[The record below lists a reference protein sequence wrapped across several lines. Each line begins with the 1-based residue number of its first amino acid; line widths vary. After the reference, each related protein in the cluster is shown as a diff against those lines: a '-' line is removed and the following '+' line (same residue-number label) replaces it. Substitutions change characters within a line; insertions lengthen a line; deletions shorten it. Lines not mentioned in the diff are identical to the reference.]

1 MTAVAEPAS
10 VPTLNDGH
18 RVVIANLAQYYD
30 AWLEAA
36 RAAAALDFV
45 LQWKQIRSGG
55 KDYQYLYRMTDS
67 GKGLGKSLMPRNA
80 AAIEL
85 FDTHARLKSHWLALE
100 AERYTRLEQE
110 ARQYRALRLGVIS
123 SPAAHILQMLD
134 IHGVLGG
141 QYLVVGTNALP
152 VYEIE
157 AGERFAASVDST
169 EDFDMAWVGGTLQLS
184 AAQATVP
191 PLSLARLLSLP
202 ADAPLLAL
210 LNEAPDDLLGLLKNV
225 DGTYTKN
232 TERGFQARN
241 AKGYEVE
248 LLLARRLA
256 AAYPKHARL
265 SPIALPEQD
274 WLLLG
279 QPIAHVITGLNAT
292 PARVV
297 APDPRYFA
305 LQKIWLSRQA
315 KRKSEKRPKDARQAA
330 LVLDAVARSMP
341 HYPLDDAFAA
351 SLPAELAPLF
361 ALWRDEQ
368 RQRERDVPT
377 AAAARRW

>member
-1 MTAVAEPAS
+1 MAEPAA
-10 VPTLNDGH
+10 LDAFNDGH

-36 RAAAALDFV
+36 RAASSLDFV
-45 LQWKQIRSGG
+45 FQWKQIPSNG
-55 KDYQYLYRMTDS
+55 KVYEYLYRMTDS
-67 GKGLGKSLMPRNA
+67 GKGIGKSVMPRNVA
-80 AAIEL
+80 ATDLYA
-85 FDTHARLKSHWLALE
+85 THAQLKAHWLALE
-100 AERYTRLEQE
+100 AQRYSRLTQE
-110 ARQYRALRLGVIS
+110 ARQYRALRLGLIS
-123 SPAAHILQMLD
+123 SPAAYILQMLD

-169 EDFDMAWVGGTLQLS
+169 EDFDMAWVGGALQLTAS
-184 AAQATVP
+184 QAHVP
-191 PLSLARLLSLP
+191 QLNLARLLSLP
-202 ADAPLLAL
+202 EDAPLLPL
-210 LNEAPDDLLGLLKNV
+210 LNESPDDLLGLLKRV

-279 QPIAHVITGLNAT
+279 QPVSHVITGLDAT

-305 LQKIWLSRQA
+305 LQKIWLSQQE
-315 KRKSEKRPKDARQAA
+315 KRKTEKRPKDARQAT
-330 LVLDAVARSMP
+330 LVLDAIARSMP

-351 SLPAELAPLF
+351 TLPDELAPLF
-361 ALWRDEQ
+361 ATWRAEYQ
-368 RQRERDVPT
+368 GREINAT
-377 AAAARRW
+377 AAAPAKRW

>member
-1 MTAVAEPAS
+1 MSEPTAPDAF
-10 VPTLNDGH
+10 NDGH

-36 RAAAALDFV
+36 RAASALDFV
-45 LQWKQIRSGG
+45 FQWKQIPSGG
-55 KDYQYLYRMTDS
+55 KVYEYLYRMTDS
-67 GKGLGKSLMPRNA
+67 GKGIGKSLMPRNA
-80 AAIEL
+80 AATDL
-85 FDTHARLKSHWLALE
+85 FATHAQLKSHWLALE
-100 AERYTRLEQE
+100 TERYTRLTQE
-110 ARQYRALRLGVIS
+110 ARQYRALRLGLIS
-123 SPAAHILQMLD
+123 SPAAYILQMLD

-169 EDFDMAWVGGTLQLS
+169 EDFDMAWVGGALQLS
-184 AAQATVP
+184 TAQANVP
-191 PLSLARLLSLP
+191 QLNLARLLSLP
-202 ADAPLLAL
+202 EDAPLLSL
-210 LNEAPDDLLGLLKNV
+210 LNESPDDLLGLLKRV

-248 LLLARRLA
+248 ILLAKRLA
-256 AAYPKHARL
+256 AAYPKRARL

-279 QPIAHVITGLNAT
+279 QPISHVITGLDAT

-305 LQKIWLSRQA
+305 LQKIWLSQQA
-315 KRKSEKRPKDARQAA
+315 KRKTEKRPKDARQAA
-330 LVLDAVARSMP
+330 LVLDAIARSMP

-351 SLPAELAPLF
+351 TLPNELAPLF
-361 ALWRDEQ
+361 AAWRAEYHG
-368 RQRERDVPT
+368 RERNATT
-377 AAAARRW
+377 AAPAKRW

>member
-1 MTAVAEPAS
+1 MAESPEIPAS
-10 VPTLNDGH
+10 TFNDGH

-45 LQWKQIRSGG
+45 FQWKRIQGDG
-55 KDYQYLYRMTDS
+55 KTYEYLYRMTDS
-67 GKGLGKSLMPRNA
+67 GKGLGKSLMPRNSA
-80 AAIEL
+80 ANDL
-85 FDTHARLKSHWLALE
+85 FLKHASLKSHWLTLE
-100 AERYTRLEQE
+100 AERYTRLTQE

-123 SPAAHILQMLD
+123 SPAASILQMLD

-169 EDFDMAWVGGTLQLS
+169 EDFDMAWVGGALQLS

-191 PLSLARLLSLP
+191 DLNLARLLALP
-202 ADAPLLAL
+202 EDAPLLAL
-210 LNEAPDDLLGLLKNV
+210 LNGSPGDLLDLLKRV
-225 DGTYTKN
+225 DSTYTKN
-232 TERGFQARN
+232 TERVFQARN

-248 LLLARRLA
+248 ILLARRLA
-256 AAYPKHARL
+256 AAYPKRARL
-265 SPIALPEQD
+265 SPVALPEQD

-279 QPIAHVITGLNAT
+279 QPVSHVITGLNAA

-305 LQKIWLSRQA
+305 LQKLWLSRQE
-315 KRKSEKRPKDARQAA
+315 KRKTEKRPKDARQAA
-330 LVLDAVARSMP
+330 LVLDAVARTMP

-351 SLPAELAPLF
+351 TLPDELAPLL
-361 ALWRDEQ
+361 AVWRDGY
-368 RQRERDVPT
+368 RQSDVLPV
-377 AAAARRW
+377 APARRW